1 MSCSAVIAKV
11 FCEASLA
18 DEKLSTRLTFATFKG
33 AGPLCVHSE
42 QAKKNGTY
50 RWGFRSHRGRGQTM
64 GFKKLTVRYSEQPKS
79 QQGVRKKKI
88 LCDGMAGMVLVV
100 WQ

>member
-18 DEKLSTRLTFATFKG
+18 DEELTACLTFATFEG
-33 AGPLCVHSE
+33 AGTLYVHSE

-50 RWGFRSHRGRGQTM
+50 RRGFRSHRGRGQTM
-64 GFKKLTVRYSEQPKS
+64 GFKN
-79 QQGVRKKKI
+79 
-88 LCDGMAGMVLVV
+88 
-100 WQ
+100 